1 MNSLDW
7 KEIEIISRGKRV
19 KGRYSVNVAENFVTV
34 AAWCGTKT
42 ARLGI
47 LPAERVAQMLLRDIV
62 NQEQDK

>member
-7 KEIEIISRGKRV
+7 REIEINWRGKRI
-19 KGRYSVNVAENFVTV
+19 KGRYSVSASDNFITV

-47 LPAERVAQMLLRDIV
+47 LPAERLAHLVLRDLAAE
-62 NQEQDK
+62 NEAK